1 MKNLNGYYEFT
12 NDYEGT
18 KFGNSVTLNLKNI
31 KKKMMP
37 YIMLGLIIFSL
48 NIVLFVKADL
58 GVLSRL
64 ALISVNALMVFDDC
78 MKVSIKKMYARLNL
92 MKLSRILQ
100 GQEVYAS
107 VDNLIKAVHVKEEK
121 ENNNECKY
129 EEDSFIFKDEKDK
142 IKLLKEIR
150 ETLIDGTLTREL
162 YLLDD
167 DEIDMNDI
175 DIQKIKKLTK

>member
-92 MKLSRILQ
+92 
-100 GQEVYAS
+100 
-107 VDNLIKAVHVKEEK
+107 IKAVHVKEEK